1 MNTQSLIVLASIVVS
16 SPAFAQHAD
25 MLLIRDNQGDLL
37 TGQYDFDSGQVVDAH
52 TRVYEGEFDV
62 FGTTDEPGFN
72 ALSQSNIPVGF
83 QALGGNEELSFV
95 ANSFGVGGARANL
108 WHWDGVGEVDFAMAT
123 NSLTISKAPFP
134 VFNSTLDGSDTDVDG
149 FVIGTTSADGF
160 LHKHI
165 DFGLTDISA
174 GAHGFYLWSLDLTVG
189 GDTADSIF
197 FVHGFGIEDE
207 MAHEAAIDW
216 VGAHVVS
223 APGGLLIA
231 FAIPALGL
239 RRRR

>member
-1 MNTQSLIVLASIVVS
+1 MNTQSLIVLASIVAS

-25 MLLIRDNQGDLL
+25 LLIIRDDQGNLL
-37 TGQYDFDSGQVVDAH
+37 TGQYDFDFGQVANTN

-72 ALSQSNIPVGF
+72 ALSQSNIPSGF
-83 QALGGNEELSFV
+83 QALGGNEELSFA
-95 ANSFGVGGARANL
+95 ANSFAVGGARANL
-108 WHWDGVGEVDFAMAT
+108 WHWDGMGEVNFTAAT
-123 NSLTISKAPFP
+123 NALTISKAPFP
-134 VFNSTLDGSDTDVDG
+134 IFNTVLDGNDIDVEG
-149 FVIGTTSADGF
+149 FVISTTSADGF

-165 DFGLTDISA
+165 DFGLTDTSA

-197 FVHGFGIEDE
+197 FVHGFGTEDE
-207 MAHEAAIDW
+207 MAHEAAVDW
-216 VGAHVVS
+216 VGVHVVP
-223 APGGLLIA
+223 APGGLLMA